1 MKTFTLLLLLLLGA
15 TATSAQLLFEQNTP
29 LEMTLNFDYTYVVK
43 DRGERPM
50 KYPATLEYCDRDGK
64 MQSIKLK
71 VRTRG
76 HSRKMES
83 MCDFPPLMLLFDDGD
98 VEETLFEEQRKLKL
112 VTHCKTNKKYR
123 DLNLTEFLA
132 YRIYNQ
138 LTDHSLRVR
147 RVVVTYKDFRGKDQT
162 TQLGFFIEEE
172 KQFRKRFDLKKV
184 DDGDAEKYT
193 ATHDNLLRVA
203 MFNYLIGNT
212 DWNLEERHNLEL
224 FRPDDTD
231 QLLVIPYDFD
241 LAGLVNAPYAKPQ
254 SIYGLESVT
263 ERYYQGGCYES
274 EEVQRILTEF
284 REAEPR
290 IMKLVDDL
298 QLRRKEEERVREFLR
313 SFYKTLEAEELPKVF
328 MEKCA

>member
-1 MKTFTLLLLLLLGA
+1 MKTLTLLLLLFGYST
-15 TATSAQLLFEQNTP
+15 TASSQLLFTENTP
-29 LEMTLNFDYTYVVK
+29 LELTLNFDYTYVVK
-43 DRGERPM
+43 DRGERPL
-50 KYPATLEYCDRDGK
+50 KYPALLEYRDENGK
-64 MQSIKLK
+64 MQGIKLK

-83 MCDFPPLMLLFDDGD
+83 MCDFPPLMLLFDDDD
-98 VEETLFEEQRKLKL
+98 VEDTPFEEQRKLKL
-112 VTHCKTNKKYR
+112 VTHCKTGKKYR

-138 LTDHSLRVR
+138 LSDHSLRVR
-147 RVVVTYKDFRGKDQT
+147 RVVITYKDFRGKDQT

-193 ATHDNLLRVA
+193 ATRDNLLRVA
-203 MFNYLIGNT
+203 LFNYLIGNT

-231 QLLVIPYDFD
+231 QLLLVPYDFD
-241 LAGLVNAPYAKPQ
+241 LAGVVNAPYARPQ
-254 SIYGLESVT
+254 TIYGIESVT
-263 ERYYQGGCYES
+263 DRYYLGGCYEPA
-274 EEVQRILTEF
+274 EVKQAVAEF
-284 REAEPR
+284 QKARPQ
-290 IMKLVDDL
+290 IMKLIDDL
-298 QLRRKEEERVREFLR
+298 QLRRKEEDRVRLFLKEF
-313 SFYKTLEAEELPKVF
+313 FDTLDAEEVPKVF